1 MIYKTTSSGVVI
13 AKIYR
18 DFKPENSNW
27 IGDALEMIGEAII
40 LIGRHVGLEAVKT
53 PTGRPISVV
62 NHRAEYPSCMEGL
75 YGVEYRIATTG
86 DFRKLSL
93 GADTSG
99 YGISCDDPTV
109 ASDALVG
116 DYQYY
121 QTNVNYIYTSFE
133 SGQILLHYKRVPLD
147 SEELPLI
154 LDSVKYRTALTWY
167 IMSKLILNQTIKH
180 PDPKIDYQFADA
192 MWEKYMAQSQ
202 NEYKMPSIDSMERF
216 TSMWTRLKFD
226 STEMDN
232 FFKGGEIRDKRYIFD
247 SSSGATGTS
256 TVSSSTSEESGD
268 EIVIFD

>member
-1 MIYKTTSSGVVI
+1 MIYKTTSSGVIV

-40 LIGRHVGLEAVKT
+40 LIGRHVGLESVKT
-53 PTGRPISVV
+53 PIGRPISVV

-86 DFRKLSL
+86 GFIKLAL
-93 GADTSG
+93 GADVSG
-99 YGISCDDPTV
+99 YGISCDDPGV
-109 ASDALVG
+109 ASTALVG

-121 QTNVNYIYTSFE
+121 QTNVNYIYTSFQE
-133 SGQILLHYKRVPLD
+133 GQILLHYKRVPLD
-147 SEELPLI
+147 SEGLPLI
-154 LDSVKYRTALTWY
+154 MDSVKYRTALTWY
-167 IMSKLILNQTIKH
+167 IISKLILNQTIKH
-180 PDPKIDYQFADA
+180 PDPKIDFLFADT
-192 MWEKYMAQSQ
+192 MWEKFMAQAQ

-232 FFKGGEIRDKRYIFD
+232 FFKGGEVRDKKYVFNTV
-247 SSSGATGTS
+247 SGTS
-256 TVSSSTSEESGD
+256 TTSSSNVDTDDGD
-268 EIVIFD
+268 EIIIFD